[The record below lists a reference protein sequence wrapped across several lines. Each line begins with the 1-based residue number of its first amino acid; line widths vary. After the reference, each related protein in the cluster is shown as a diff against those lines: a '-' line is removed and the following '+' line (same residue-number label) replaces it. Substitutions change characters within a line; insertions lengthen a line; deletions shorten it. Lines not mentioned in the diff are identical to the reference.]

1 MKACAMQTLA
11 WTSARSI
18 QNSPRGCGMF
28 SKPARSDKGWVAGGR
43 SRPRIRIIGL
53 AAAIAILAAW
63 PAAPRWALACNT
75 PVYRYAMYN
84 WRSAPFFVFY
94 FHEGEVADED
104 RAVNQTIAGLTENLP
119 PQANLKIELVN
130 VSDQKQIDR
139 LPEFVVQ
146 AWKSHQGGQLPAHV
160 VVSPW
165 GAPIFAGRLNTA
177 SAASLIDSPARQRLG
192 ELLTEG
198 HAAVMILLTC
208 PDEDE
213 NKKAEQVLAELCK
226 RAGAGE
232 IPVELG
238 LPLQVPGAAP
248 GETGPP
254 DAGDPNRLQIAVLKV
269 ERKDPAE
276 EFFVRILMAVEPD
289 LEEYAGQPMI
299 FAGYGRG
306 RTMEPYIGKGI
317 TPDNLVDVAAFLAGA
332 CSCLVKEQNPGV
344 DLLVKWDW
352 EATADELAQNDPS
365 LNSSP
370 YGLFGYSEIPVDAA
384 AQTASDIGKPQPAG
398 EAAGGTV
405 GGSAS
410 PVASPDAPPADAL
423 AGPPGSGEQLAA
435 AASDPGRAD
444 PAGPPVSQ
452 APAMSDDFDRG
463 PAGSGS
469 YTKSRLWTYGLGMGA
484 IAAGVVLAGWVLL
497 LRRP

>member
-1 MKACAMQTLA
+1 
-11 WTSARSI
+11 
-18 QNSPRGCGMF
+18 MF

-232 IPVELG
+232 I
-238 LPLQVPGAAP
+238 
-248 GETGPP
+248 
-254 DAGDPNRLQIAVLKV
+254 
-269 ERKDPAE
+269 
-276 EFFVRILMAVEPD
+276 
-289 LEEYAGQPMI
+289 
-299 FAGYGRG
+299 
-306 RTMEPYIGKGI
+306 
-317 TPDNLVDVAAFLAGA
+317 
-332 CSCLVKEQNPGV
+332 
-344 DLLVKWDW
+344 
-352 EATADELAQNDPS
+352 
-365 LNSSP
+365 
-370 YGLFGYSEIPVDAA
+370 
-384 AQTASDIGKPQPAG
+384 
-398 EAAGGTV
+398 
-405 GGSAS
+405 
-410 PVASPDAPPADAL
+410 
-423 AGPPGSGEQLAA
+423 
-435 AASDPGRAD
+435 
-444 PAGPPVSQ
+444 
-452 APAMSDDFDRG
+452 
-463 PAGSGS
+463 
-469 YTKSRLWTYGLGMGA
+469 
-484 IAAGVVLAGWVLL
+484 
-497 LRRP
+497 